1 LLGLAGWHPFE
12 ATKSLLLLG
21 SIARLIRTSMARNAK
36 QINATVGAEVFS
48 LAQQQ
53 RDLSWRSDR
62 NLYRLRAVSTG
73 RAAFTWLCRGLVGG
87 TIPD

>member
-1 LLGLAGWHPFE
+1 VRRREFVTLLGLAGWHPFE

-48 LAQQQ
+48 L
-53 RDLSWRSDR
+53 SP
-62 NLYRLRAVSTG
+62 T
-73 RAAFTWLCRGLVGG
+73 
-87 TIPD
+87 TIRKVRIASKQ